1 MKKALLRS
9 AMFFLLFISSGWAM
23 AQTAEQPTGTGT
35 SEDPYLIATLNNL
48 YWVTQ
53 NSSSWDKHF
62 KQTADID
69 ANTTSGWDGGAG
81 FLPIGNSTTPFTGT
95 YNGQGEVISN
105 LTINR
110 PNTSFIGMFG
120 MVEGGEIENLGVDA
134 DAAGSRYVG
143 AIAGYVSFS
152 STVSKCQTYGTVS
165 GDNFVGGI
173 IGSLEDGSTLDKC
186 GSLADVTGE
195 RYVGGLAG
203 RNLATITDCYAS
215 GSVNGS
221 VSDEGG
227 LVGGNTSTPTVSN
240 SFWDTET
247 STLAVSA
254 GGTGKTTSE
263 MKTLATFTSTASSG
277 LTTPWD
283 FVGTPNDDTGIEDWW
298 NMDASETNF
307 GGYPIPSWYAFTNTP
322 SGDGSSGAPYQI
334 ASLNHLYW
342 LSQLSTTSPA
352 YVYVEQTAD
361 IAAYSTAYINSGQGF
376 LPVGNPDYFIGS
388 YNGQQ
393 HEIAGLFI
401 NRSTTSQVGFF
412 SNLHDESTVFDLH
425 FTELDILGNSQVGG
439 LVGYAGAS
447 NITIRRSSCSGDIKA
462 IQDRVGLLAG
472 QLDHAGMIVEECWT
486 EGTVTG
492 VSEVGGLIGKC
503 GGVLTDVIADNTA
516 GGLIGKLLQGVYTG
530 VQIEHCYSTGTVTG
544 DSNIGG
550 LFGYEAA
557 DLSQVTLTA
566 NFWDTESSG
575 LTDGVGSLDPDPDG
589 ITGKTT
595 TQMKT
600 QSTFTDAGWD
610 FVGESANGTEDIWDI
625 DETGVTNDGYPY
637 LSWQPTDMTWTGTS
651 GTSWT
656 DAANWSGSNAEPT
669 AVKSVII
676 PDVSNNP
683 VIGTAVD
690 VAGLTIQGGGILTI
704 APTGSLTVNGTLAN
718 AAGNSGLIIQSTA
731 AGTGSLIHSSK
742 NVAATVQRDIQAA
755 DWGDWQDGWHFVS
768 SPVADQEINIAEGWV
783 TSGDNNDFDFYA
795 WSEPHGLWVNFE
807 NTTDPPYFIDV
818 NGTNGFV
825 PGRGY
830 MAAYQQAGTK
840 QFKGNLNTD
849 DISVS
854 GMNITGAEEEK
865 SWHLLGNPYP
875 CALNWNGWE
884 KSGAGGTVQIWNEG
898 LKDYS
903 PLPEDEAAIIP
914 AMNGFMVEVVQDN
927 ASLTLPT
934 AARTHSAQP
943 WYKSTGANTLKLTA
957 WTADKS
963 SGKECIIRFN
973 SQSSEGFDPE
983 YDGHYLQGY
992 GPVFYSL
999 AGSEQLSVNTL
1010 PLIPGTRE
1018 VPLIFEK
1025 NGLQDFILNVEG
1037 VDNFSNGV
1045 QLVDL
1050 KTGVSKNLNQNP
1062 EYIFSA
1068 SEGDNTDRFL
1078 LKFSPVGI
1086 SESPENERMQIYSY
1100 GKSIT
1105 ILNPDKLSGV
1115 MQIFNIPGQMVMQ
1128 QALIG
1133 EPSMILETGL
1143 TTGVYIVKAISNEC
1157 IAKKKIIIR

>member
-1 MKKALLRS
+1 MKTVRLL
-9 AMFFLLFISSGWAM
+9 LLTLTLSILFQGWSF
-23 AQTAEQPTGTGT
+23 AQTADQPTGTGT

-69 ANTTSGWDGGAG
+69 ATTTSGWDGNAG

-95 YNGQGEVISN
+95 YNGQGGVISN

-110 PNTSFIGMFG
+110 PSTSFIGMFG

-254 GGTGKTTSE
+254 GGTGKTTTE
-263 MKTLATFTSTASSG
+263 MKTLATFTSTTTSG
-277 LTTPWD
+277 LTTSWD
-283 FVGTPNDDTGIEDWW
+283 FIGKPNDDAGIADWW
-298 NMDASETNF
+298 NMQASINS
-307 GGYPIPSWYAFTNTP
+307 GYPVLSWNAFAIEP
-322 SGDGSSGAPYQI
+322 DGLGTEASPYQI
-334 ASLNHLYW
+334 ATLNNLYW
-342 LSQLSTTSPA
+342 LSQLSTTYSE

-361 IAAYSTAYINSGQGF
+361 IAAYSTSYINSGQGF

-425 FTELDILGNSQVGG
+425 LNELDILGNSQVGG
-439 LVGYAGAS
+439 LVGFAGAS
-447 NITIRRSSCSGDIKA
+447 DIIIRRSSCSGNVEA
-462 IQDRVGLLAG
+462 IQSQVGLLAG
-472 QLDHAGMIVEECWT
+472 TLNHAEMIVEECWT

-492 VSEVGGLIGKC
+492 FSEVGGLIGKC
-503 GGVLTDVIADNTA
+503 GGNLSIEISMSDCYSRADVIADNTA
-516 GGLIGKLLQGVYTG
+516 GGLIGKLLKGIYTG
-530 VQIEHCYSTGTVTG
+530 VQIEHCYSTGTVSG
-544 DSNIGG
+544 NSDVGG
-550 LFGYEAA
+550 LFGYEAE

-566 NFWDTESSG
+566 NLWDTESSET
-575 LTDGVGSLDPDPDG
+575 TDGVGNIDPDPDG

-610 FVGESANGTEDIWDI
+610 FVGESANGTDDIWDI
-625 DETGVTNDGYPY
+625 DGTGVTNDGYPY
-637 LSWQPTDMTWTGTS
+637 LSYQPTDMTWTGTS

-656 DAANWSGSNAEPT
+656 DAANWSGSNEAPT

-676 PDVSNNP
+676 PDVANNP

-690 VAGLTIQGGGILTI
+690 VAGLTIQSGGILTI
-704 APTGSLTVNGTLAN
+704 AYNGSLTVNGTLAN

-731 AGTGSLIHSSK
+731 AGTGSLISAS
-742 NVAATVQRDIQAA
+742 VSIPATVQRYI
-755 DWGDWQDGWHFVS
+755 DGSSAWHLVS
-768 SPVADQEINIAEGWV
+768 SPVNGATAETYAGHYLQFFTEATANWADIVEPATTLTPAQGYALW
-783 TSGDNNDFDFYA
+783 SGEETYT
-795 WSEPHGLWVNFE
+795 FE
-807 NTTDPPYFIDV
+807 
-818 NGTNGFV
+818 
-825 PGRGY
+825 
-830 MAAYQQAGTK
+830 
-840 QFKGNLNTD
+840 GNLNSGDVSIATTQAYEDPD
-849 DISVS
+849 DNVFY
-854 GMNITGAEEEK
+854 GWN
-865 SWHLLGNPYP
+865 LLGNPYP
-875 CALNWNGWE
+875 SSIDWAQLDDTWGAVYYYTGTTYATWNN
-884 KSGAGGTVQIWNEG
+884 GAQTNGGTQYVAPGQGFFISSDGSNFQLTDAMRTHAG
-898 LKDYS
+898 TSDYFKS
-903 PLPEDEAAIIP
+903 EIANSEMLLLQVSNAQGSDEA
-914 AMNGFMVEVVQDN
+914 
-927 ASLTLPT
+927 
-934 AARTHSAQP
+934 
-943 WYKSTGANTLKLTA
+943 
-957 WTADKS
+957 
-963 SGKECIIRFN
+963 CIRFN
-973 SQSSEGFDPE
+973 AEASDNFDRQFDAWKIMAGTDITGQLYTFANNGALSIDTRPACNTVQLGFSSNASGQFSFTLTEISNIPDATLEDTKTGMRTNLREKPCTFHWEPGDDEMRFKLHLNAVGIEETPIGE
-983 YDGHYLQGY
+983 SNILIYAADGQ
-992 GPVFYSL
+992 
-999 AGSEQLSVNTL
+999 
-1010 PLIPGTRE
+1010 
-1018 VPLIFEK
+1018 IFIK
-1025 NGLQDFILNVEG
+1025 NG
-1037 VDNFSNGV
+1037 NGV
-1045 QLVDL
+1045 E
-1050 KTGVSKNLNQNP
+1050 THGR
-1062 EYIFSA
+1062 A
-1068 SEGDNTDRFL
+1068 SIQYVTVTDMMGRIAWQQEIPEGDL
-1078 LKFSPVGI
+1078 VAIPV
-1086 SESPENERMQIYSY
+1086 NLQ
-1100 GKSIT
+1100 
-1105 ILNPDKLSGV
+1105 
-1115 MQIFNIPGQMVMQ
+1115 
-1128 QALIG
+1128 
-1133 EPSMILETGL
+1133 
-1143 TTGVYIVKAISNEC
+1143 TGVYLVTLQNGKEIKTEKVFIE
-1157 IAKKKIIIR
+1157 